1 VSLEEGFEAMAKE
14 RDQLLTHIAL
24 MYEFTYWEWKEW
36 KEWKVTSSLRYT
48 YITL

>member
-14 RDQLLTHIAL
+14 RDQLLTDIAL
-24 MYEFTYWEWKEW
+24 MYEFTYWEWK
-36 KEWKVTSSLRYT
+36 VTSSLIDT